1 MNKRTRNSMSQ
12 SGANGLAPAAT
23 IGTSEL
29 GTKVGPQGST
39 ATVTIEG
46 EPPTWSSLPAE
57 SEAST

>member
-1 MNKRTRNSMSQ
+1 MSQ